1 MKIWIVTIGEPL
13 PTDAGKQRLHRSGQ
27 VAQILANRGHDVTW
41 WTSSFDHALKRD
53 RALKDE
59 IVAINENLR
68 IYMLYAPGYRKNVS
82 VARIVNHIK
91 IAKKFS
97 KLSRKEARPDIIL
110 TSLPSIA
117 LSAAATE
124 FGRENSVPVVIDIR
138 DLWPDIFLD
147 LFPGFMKEIA
157 KIALFPAFRLAEKAC
172 REATAFSGCTA
183 PFVEWGLKKA
193 GRTHGQYDKEFFMGY
208 SSQIPTEQET
218 ELAKEY
224 WRELGIEES
233 RKEFIVCFFGN
244 MGRYFDFE
252 TVIQAAR
259 QCKNQGL
266 PLRFVICG
274 SGEKLA
280 SYKELAKDCDN
291 MLFPGWVNSPKIWY
305 LLRISSVG
313 LAPYVNIDN
322 FTLNLPNKPA
332 EYFSASVPI
341 LTSLQGI
348 LSKLLAETETGLT
361 YQDGNPADMVD
372 KLMHLYN
379 NPGKRQTMAANAG
392 ILYNEQFN
400 ADIVYNNFAHHLEN
414 IGSKKLL

>member
-27 VAQILANRGHDVTW
+27 VAKILSSRGHDVTW

-53 RALKDE
+53 RTLKDE
-59 IVAINENLR
+59 VVTINDNLR

-82 VARIVNHIK
+82 LARIINHIK
-91 IAKKFS
+91 IAKKFR
-97 KLSRKEARPDIIL
+97 KLSRNEDRPDIIL

-124 FGRENSVPVVIDIR
+124 FGRENSVPVVVDIR

-147 LFPGFMKEIA
+147 LFPVYLKGMA
-157 KIALFPAFRLAEKAC
+157 KIALFPAFLLAEKAC
-172 REATAFSGCTA
+172 REATALSGCTA

-193 GRTHGQYDKEFFMGY
+193 RRALGQYDKEFFMGY
-208 SSQIPTEQET
+208 SSQVPNEQEI
-218 ELAKEY
+218 EQAKEY
-224 WRELGIEES
+224 WREFGIEES
-233 RKEFIVCFFGN
+233 RQEFIVCFFGN

-252 TVIQAAR
+252 TVIRAAR
-259 QCKNQGL
+259 QCKSKGMS
-266 PLRFVICG
+266 LRFVLCG

-291 MLFPGWVNSPKIWY
+291 ILFPGWVNSAKIWY
-305 LLRISSVG
+305 LLRISSAG

-348 LSKLLAETETGLT
+348 LSNLLAETETGFT
-361 YQDGNPADMVD
+361 YQDGDPTDLVD
-372 KLMHLYN
+372 KLMDLYN
-379 NPGKRQTMAANAG
+379 NPGKRQIMAVNAG
-392 ILYNEQFN
+392 KLYNEQFN
-400 ADIVYNNFAHHLEN
+400 ADVVYSNFAHHLEI
-414 IGSKKLL
+414 IGQKKI